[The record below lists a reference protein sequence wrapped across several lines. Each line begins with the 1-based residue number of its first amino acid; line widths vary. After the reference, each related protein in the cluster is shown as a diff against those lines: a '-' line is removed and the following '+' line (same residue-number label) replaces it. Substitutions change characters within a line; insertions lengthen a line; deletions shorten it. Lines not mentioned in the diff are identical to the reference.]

1 MRSIFAQGKVFF
13 IVEMVRER
21 RPPTVGGFQY
31 LSRLHHR
38 REGEYGMSLEAIEK
52 VTQIEQ
58 QSQER
63 KAAAEAEAR
72 KIVADAERE
81 GLALLQQA
89 RAAAAENGRKLLR
102 EAEERADE
110 KAAEISRA
118 AEAESAALQNA
129 AGKHLDEAA
138 EFIVGRVVNH

>member
-1 MRSIFAQGKVFF
+1 M
-13 IVEMVRER
+13 ETVRER
-21 RPPTVGGFQY
+21 RPPMAGGNLF

-38 REGEYGMSLEAIEK
+38 REGEYGMSLEAIKK

-63 KAAAEAEAR
+63 KAATEAEAR
-72 KIVADAERE
+72 QIVADAERE
-81 GLALLQQA
+81 GLALLQQT

-102 EAEERADE
+102 KAEEKAAE

-118 AEAESAALQNA
+118 AESGWQTS
-129 AGKHLDEAA
+129 G
-138 EFIVGRVVNH
+138 

>member
-1 MRSIFAQGKVFF
+1 
-13 IVEMVRER
+13 
-21 RPPTVGGFQY
+21 
-31 LSRLHHR
+31 
-38 REGEYGMSLEAIEK
+38 MSLEAIEK

-72 KIVADAERE
+72 RIVAEAERE
-81 GLALLQQA
+81 GLALLQQT
-89 RAAAAENGRKLLR
+89 RAAAAEKGRKLLR
-102 EAEERADE
+102 EAEERAAE
-110 KAAEISRA
+110 KAAEIDHA
-118 AEAESAALQNA
+118 AEEESAALQKA

>member
-1 MRSIFAQGKVFF
+1 M
-13 IVEMVRER
+13 
-21 RPPTVGGFQY
+21 P
-31 LSRLHHR
+31 
-38 REGEYGMSLEAIEK
+38 LEAIEK

-72 KIVADAERE
+72 QIVADAERE
-81 GLALLQQA
+81 GLALLQQT
-89 RAAAAENGRKLLR
+89 RVAAADHGRKLLR
-102 EAEERADE
+102 KAEERAAE

-118 AEAESAALQNA
+118 AEAESAVLREA
-129 AGKHLDEAA
+129 AGKHLEEAA

>member
-1 MRSIFAQGKVFF
+1 MAAAGTADK
-13 IVEMVRER
+13 R
-21 RPPTVGGFQY
+21 RLSAAEVNES

-72 KIVADAERE
+72 RIVAEAERE
-81 GLALLQQA
+81 GLALLQQT
-89 RAAAAENGRKLLR
+89 RAAAADKARKLLR
-102 EAEERADE
+102 EAAGKNLEA
-110 KAAEISRA
+110 AAEY
-118 AEAESAALQNA
+118 
-129 AGKHLDEAA
+129 
-138 EFIVGRVVNH
+138 IVGRVVNH

>member
-1 MRSIFAQGKVFF
+1 MAAAGTADK
-13 IVEMVRER
+13 R
-21 RPPTVGGFQY
+21 RLSAAEVNES

-52 VTQIEQ
+52 VIQIEQ

-72 KIVADAERE
+72 RIVAEAERE
-81 GLALLQQA
+81 GLALLQQT
-89 RAAAAENGRKLLR
+89 RAAAADKSRKLLR
-102 EAEERADE
+102 EAEERAAE
-110 KAAEISRA
+110 KAAEIDRA
-118 AEAESAALQNA
+118 AEAESAALQKA

>member
-1 MRSIFAQGKVFF
+1 MTAAGTADK
-13 IVEMVRER
+13 R
-21 RPPTVGGFQY
+21 RLTEADANIS

-52 VTQIEQ
+52 VIQIEQ

-72 KIVADAERE
+72 RIVAEAERE
-81 GLALLQQA
+81 GLALLQQT
-89 RAAAAENGRKLLR
+89 RAAAADKARKLLR
-102 EAEERADE
+102 EAEERAAE
-110 KAAEISRA
+110 KAAEIDRI
-118 AEAESAALQNA
+118 AEIDRAALQEA

>member
-1 MRSIFAQGKVFF
+1 
-13 IVEMVRER
+13 
-21 RPPTVGGFQY
+21 
-31 LSRLHHR
+31 
-38 REGEYGMSLEAIEK
+38 MSLEAIEK
-52 VTQIEQ
+52 VALIEQ

-72 KIVADAERE
+72 QIVADAERE
-81 GLALLQQA
+81 GLALLQRT

-102 EAEERADE
+102 KAEEKAAE

-118 AEAESAALQNA
+118 AEAESAALCEA